1 MKNYRLRNSLLLLL
15 TAVIWGISFVATSKG
30 VEAVQ
35 PITFTGA
42 RLLLAG
48 FSLLPL
54 TLLRNRKSPCLRK
67 YKKKDPILGGI
78 SCGCCLFA
86 AATLQAIG
94 IRYTTVGKAGFI
106 TAFYIILV
114 PVIDFFFGRKT
125 SPLIWAAVGIALCGL
140 YFICI
145 NERLSIA
152 KGDAFCL
159 AGAFCFALHIL
170 VIDRFSGVTDGIS
183 LSCVQFFVSGSL
195 GLIFMFLF
203 ESPSLSALG
212 KCIFPLLYAGV
223 LSGGVGYTL
232 QIIGQKGLNPS
243 VASLLM
249 SMESCVSLIAGFL
262 ILGQKPTFRELS
274 GCLLMLAAIVLA
286 DFLPMISEKRKTDN

>member
-1 MKNYRLRNSLLLLL
+1 MKNYRLRNSMLLLL
-15 TAVIWGISFVATSKG
+15 TALIWGTSFVATSKG

-35 PITFTGA
+35 PITFTGF

-54 TLLRNRKSPCLRK
+54 TLLRNRKIPDLGK
-67 YKKKDPILGGI
+67 FKKKDLILGGI
-78 SCGCCLFA
+78 GCGCSLIA
-86 AATLQAIG
+86 AMILQTIG
-94 IRYTTVGKAGFI
+94 IKYTTVGKAGFI

-114 PVIDFFFGRKT
+114 PVIGIFHGRKP

-159 AGAFCFALHIL
+159 AGAFCYALHIL
-170 VIDRFSGVTDGIS
+170 VIDRFSGITDGIS
-183 LSCVQFFVSGSL
+183 LSCVQFFVAGSI

-212 KCIFPLLYAGV
+212 ECIFSLLYAGV
-223 LSGGVGYTL
+223 IANAVGDTL

-249 SMESCVSLIAGFL
+249 SMESCFSLIAGFL
-262 ILGQKPTFRELS
+262 ILRQKPTFRELS
-274 GCLLMLAAIVLA
+274 GCILMLAAIVLA
-286 DFLPMISEKRKTDN
+286 DFLPMISERKETDN